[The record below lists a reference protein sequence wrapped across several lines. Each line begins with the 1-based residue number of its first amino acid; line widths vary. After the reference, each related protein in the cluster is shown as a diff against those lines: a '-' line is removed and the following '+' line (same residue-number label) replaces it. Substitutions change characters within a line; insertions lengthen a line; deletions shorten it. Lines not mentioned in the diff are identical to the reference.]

1 MNMMTELATA
11 YPGLMGGMLT
21 TLKVLFLAILGG
33 ISLGTVLAL
42 MRLSGIK
49 ALEIPAKLYVNYFRS
64 VPLLL
69 VLLWFYFAVPM
80 MYFWIAGK
88 YLQLDTAFTSYDV

>member
-1 MNMMTELATA
+1 MNMTELATA

-49 ALEIPAKLYVNYFRS
+49 ALEIPAKL
-64 VPLLL
+64 PLCATAIGITV
-69 VLLWFYFAVPM
+69 VLLCRTDDLSL
-80 MYFWIAGK
+80 G
-88 YLQLDTAFTSYDV
+88 SG

>member
-11 YPGLMGGMLT
+11 YPGLMGGMIT
-21 TLKVLFLAILGG
+21 TLKVLFLAIIGG

-49 ALEIPAKLYVNYFRS
+49 ALEIPAKLYIELFSFCTATTGATV
-64 VPLLL
+64 
-69 VLLWFYFAVPM
+69 VLLCRTDDLF
-80 MYFWIAGK
+80 
-88 YLQLDTAFTSYDV
+88 LDSG

>member
-33 ISLGTVLAL
+33 ISLGTILAL
-42 MRLSGIK
+42 MRLSGMK
-49 ALEIPAKLYVNYFRS
+49 VLEIPAKLYVNYFRS

-69 VLLWFYFAVPM
+69 VLLWSV
-80 MYFWIAGK
+80 
-88 YLQLDTAFTSYDV
+88 SYTHLTLPTKRIV

>member
-49 ALEIPAKLYVNYFRS
+49 ALEIPAKL
-64 VPLLL
+64 
-69 VLLWFYFAVPM
+69 
-80 MYFWIAGK
+80 
-88 YLQLDTAFTSYDV
+88 